1 MKVKKLNIAIIPA
14 RYGSK
19 RIKHKNIKKFI
30 TKPIILYVIDLLK
43 KTKFFDLIVVSSDN
57 KRILNIAKQ
66 GGANYLINRPKE
78 LANDKVD
85 TRSVILHSISEL
97 EKIYELKK
105 IFCVYPTSVF
115 LTKKIIKNAL
125 ELEKRTKNYVFS
137 AIQYD
142 HPIQRSFTKN
152 YKNIKL
158 NNPKKIFSRTQDLKK
173 NYHDAAQFY
182 LASKEKWKKSKSI
195 ICNEAS
201 FVELTKFEALDIDN
215 LDDWKFAEILHKN
228 KNKNNFN

>member
-30 TKPIILYVIDLLK
+30 TKPIILHVIDLLK
-43 KTKFFDLIVVSSDN
+43 KSKFFDLIVVSSDS
-57 KRILNIAKQ
+57 KKILDIAER

-78 LANDKVD
+78 LANDKAD

-97 EKIYELKK
+97 EKKFELKK
-105 IFCVYPTSVF
+105 IFCIYPTSVF
-115 LTKKIIKNAL
+115 LTKKNIRKAL
-125 ELEKRTKNYVFS
+125 ELEKRVKNFVFS

-142 HPIQRSFTKN
+142 HPIQRSFARN

-158 NNPKKIFSRTQDLKK
+158 NYPKKIFFRTQDLKK

-182 LASKEKWKKSKSI
+182 LASKENWIKSKSI
-195 ICNEAS
+195 ICNKSS
-201 FVELTKFEALDIDN
+201 FVELSKFEAHDIDN
-215 LDDWKFAEILHKN
+215 LVDWQFAEILF
-228 KNKNNFN
+228 KNKNNF

>member
-1 MKVKKLNIAIIPA
+1 MKIKKLNIAIIPA

-30 TKPIILYVIDLLK
+30 TKPIILHVIDLLK

-57 KRILNIAKQ
+57 KKILNIAER

-78 LANDKVD
+78 LANDKAD

-97 EKIYELKK
+97 EKKFEIKK
-105 IFCVYPTSVF
+105 IFCIYPTSVF
-115 LTKKIIKNAL
+115 LIKKNIMKAL
-125 ELEKRTKNYVFS
+125 ELEKKTKNFVFS

-142 HPIQRSFTKN
+142 HPIQRSFARN

-158 NNPKKIFSRTQDLKK
+158 NYPKNIFSRTQDLKK

-182 LASKEKWKKSKSI
+182 LASKETWIKSKSI
-195 ICNEAS
+195 ICNKSS
-201 FVELTKFEALDIDN
+201 FVELSKFEAHDIDN
-215 LDDWKFAEILHKN
+215 LVDWQFAEILF
-228 KNKNNFN
+228 KNKNNF

>member
-14 RYGSK
+14 RHGSK
-19 RIKHKNIKKFI
+19 RIKNKNIKKFI
-30 TKPIILYVIDLLK
+30 TKPIILHVIDLLK

-57 KRILNIAKQ
+57 KKILNIAER

-78 LANDKVD
+78 LANDKAD

-97 EKIYELKK
+97 EKKFELKK
-105 IFCVYPTSVF
+105 IFCIYPTSVF
-115 LTKKIIKNAL
+115 LTKKNIRKAL
-125 ELEKRTKNYVFS
+125 ELEKKTKNFVFS

-142 HPIQRSFTKN
+142 HPIQRSFARN

-158 NNPKKIFSRTQDLKK
+158 NYPKNIFSRTQDLKK

-182 LASKEKWKKSKSI
+182 LASKETRIESKSI
-195 ICNEAS
+195 ICNKSS
-201 FVELTKFEALDIDN
+201 FVELSKFEAQDIDN
-215 LDDWKFAEILHKN
+215 LDDWKFAEILFKN
-228 KNKNNFN
+228 MNNF